1 MRVLIAEDEPLA
13 RSLLR
18 TLLAEAGGVE
28 VVGEARN
35 APEALDLAA
44 RLQPDAVFLD
54 IDMPGG
60 DGIGAAHQ
68 LQRRSASEIVFV
80 TAHEPHAVDAFELG
94 AADYVLKPVRR
105 PRLAKTL
112 ERVRDRMRAKSLAEA
127 DVDGPA
133 DDAVWVRTRHGKVR
147 LAIRDILWIEAAR
160 DHVYLHTSAGSYLH
174 RTTMAELE
182 VKLQGTGLARVQ
194 RSAFVRLASVAA
206 LGRRGK
212 ATVLELESGAFVSVG
227 LAYKRQVLGALAAQE
242 ESVRDSRRR
251 HRRHDPGAR
260 QITD

>member
-35 APEALDLAA
+35 APEAIDLAA
-44 RLQPDAVFLD
+44 RLRPDAVFLD

-68 LQRRSASEIVFV
+68 LQRRSPSEIVFV

-112 ERVRDRMRAKSLAEA
+112 ERVRDRIRAKTLAEA
-127 DVDGPA
+127 PGDGAA
-133 DDAVWVRTRHGKVR
+133 DDAFWVRTRRGRIR
-147 LAIRDILWIEAAR
+147 LAVGDILWIEAAR
-160 DHVYLHTSAGSYLH
+160 DHAYLHSRDGSYLH
-174 RTTMAELE
+174 RTTMAQLEL
-182 VKLQGTGLARVQ
+182 KLQGTGIVRVQ
-194 RSAFVRLASVAA
+194 RSAFVRLASVVS

-212 ATVLELESGAFVSVG
+212 TTMLQLENGVSVPLG
-227 LAYKRQVLGALAAQE
+227 GAYRSGVLAALLTH
-242 ESVRDSRRR
+242 VPR
-251 HRRHDPGAR
+251 A
-260 QITD
+260 TTT